1 MRAVV
6 YHGNELGTV
15 MNTEAVTS
23 PGQDNGGAAP
33 SWKRQA
39 LVAGLI
45 LAACVV
51 AAVVLIKSRKPA
63 QPEEALAPPP
73 LVSVVTAEPESLV
86 IPVEVQATVRATGET
101 EIAPEVS
108 GRVTW
113 MASNFVP
120 GGVLQPSQ
128 PLLRVDARDYELLL
142 DQARARV
149 AQAQR
154 AMSQVE
160 AEAEQSVREWKRY
173 GQGEPPPLARRE
185 PQLNE
190 ARAALAT
197 AQADVRRAELT
208 VARSEVQAPPY
219 RGRVQGVAIGLGQF
233 VSPGR
238 PIAKGLP
245 ADAREVRLPLTD
257 KQRLLLGIE
266 GLGGPLDEALP
277 VTLTANSNGRARTW
291 SAGITRVESTFDLR
305 TRLAYAIAE
314 VDSDQA
320 LEALAPGQFVN
331 ARIEGAGFDNVF
343 SLPRAALLSENR
355 LYVVDD
361 ESRLRV
367 RDVDVVFRD
376 DEQVVVGGGLESGE
390 QVIVRPPEYPVE
402 GMIVTTR
409 TATTP

>member
-1 MRAVV
+1 
-6 YHGNELGTV
+6 
-15 MNTEAVTS
+15 MNTEATTS
-23 PGQDNGGAAP
+23 SGADAADSTP

-39 LVAGLI
+39 LVAVLI
-45 LAACVV
+45 LAVCVV
-51 AAVVLIKSRKPA
+51 AAVILIKSRKPA
-63 QPEEALAPPP
+63 EPEEALAPPP
-73 LVSVVTAEPESLV
+73 LVSVVIAESESLV
-86 IPVEVQATVRATGET
+86 IPVEVQATVRATGDT

-108 GRVTW
+108 GRVIW
-113 MASNFVP
+113 MADNFVP

-128 PLLRVDARDYELLL
+128 PLLRVDARDYQLLL

-149 AQAQR
+149 AQAER
-154 AMSQVE
+154 ALAQVE
-160 AEAEQSVREWKRY
+160 VEAEQSVREWNRY

-238 PIAKGLP
+238 PIAKVFP
-245 ADAREVRLPLTD
+245 ADELEVRLPLTD
-257 KQRLLLGIE
+257 KQRQLLGIE
-266 GLGGPLDEALP
+266 GLGGPLEEPLP
-277 VTLTANSNGRARTW
+277 VKLTANSNGRARTW

-314 VDSDQA
+314 VNPDQA
-320 LEALAPGQFVN
+320 LDDLAPGQFVN
-331 ARIEGAGFDNVF
+331 ARIEGAGFDDVF
-343 SLPRAALLSENR
+343 SLPRAALLPDNR
-355 LYVVDD
+355 LYLVDGD
-361 ESRLRV
+361 SRLRV

-376 DEQVVVGGGLESGE
+376 DERVVVGGGLENGE

>member
-1 MRAVV
+1 MS
-6 YHGNELGTV
+6 
-15 MNTEAVTS
+15 TEAVTS
-23 PGQDNGGAAP
+23 PGQDNDGAAP

-160 AEAEQSVREWKRY
+160 AEA
-173 GQGEPPPLARRE
+173 
-185 PQLNE
+185 
-190 ARAALAT
+190 AA
-197 AQADVRRAELT
+197 
-208 VARSEVQAPPY
+208 
-219 RGRVQGVAIGLGQF
+219 
-233 VSPGR
+233 SP
-238 PIAKGLP
+238 
-245 ADAREVRLPLTD
+245 
-257 KQRLLLGIE
+257 
-266 GLGGPLDEALP
+266 
-277 VTLTANSNGRARTW
+277 S
-291 SAGITRVESTFDLR
+291 
-305 TRLAYAIAE
+305 
-314 VDSDQA
+314 
-320 LEALAPGQFVN
+320 
-331 ARIEGAGFDNVF
+331 
-343 SLPRAALLSENR
+343 
-355 LYVVDD
+355 
-361 ESRLRV
+361 
-367 RDVDVVFRD
+367 
-376 DEQVVVGGGLESGE
+376 
-390 QVIVRPPEYPVE
+390 
-402 GMIVTTR
+402 
-409 TATTP
+409 